1 MKYLLILLTIA
12 VFISALELI
21 MVRHHHRLL
30 FTELQTLQQE
40 QNTLN
45 EQWGQWQLEQSTLS
59 QPYLIEAAA
68 RTRLNMFPPTV
79 TNTIVIRP

>member
-21 MVRHHHRLL
+21 MVRHNHRLL

-40 QNTLN
+40 RDTLN

-68 RTRLNMFPPTV
+68 RTRLNMFPPAEI
-79 TNTIVIRP
+79 NTIVIHP